1 MNYDLIIYGGGVS
14 GVSAA
19 YTAAK
24 TGIKTLLIEKTD
36 TLGGSASQGLVMP
49 VMKVNSENINTNFVS
64 DLKLYADKYN
74 ARHTFIDGNE
84 LWLNTE
90 LLKIVFDDMLSNT
103 FCTVLFSSEPL
114 SITAEDD
121 IFNNVIN
128 HKTSSLNI
136 KSKYIID
143 ASADGIAFK
152 LLGCGFQKKS
162 DKKQMPSMR
171 FIISG
176 INMPV
181 FADWLENLDPD
192 RNITPIERA
201 SSQIYLSSA
210 YTWDKNKNWALAPIF
225 EQALQDNALKYED
238 TAYFQFFSI
247 PNMPDSLNF
256 NAPRI
261 LLKDN
266 EDLSSPFVYS
276 RCLIEGR
283 ARIFRLYKFC
293 RKYLKGF
300 ENSYISN
307 ISSMLGVR
315 ESARVKGAYTASVN
329 DITAPKTLKNA
340 AFASDY
346 PIDIHARSSEDD
358 KLKQPKKTYYIPIE
372 ALISEKYSN
381 LYGIGRII
389 SSDFEAH
396 SALRVQM
403 SCFSMGEAAAKD
415 IAAKIFSK

>member
-14 GVSAA
+14 GASAA

-24 TGIKTLLIEKTD
+24 AGIKTLLIEKTD

-64 DLKLYADKYN
+64 DLKIYADKYN

-84 LWLNTE
+84 LWLNPE
-90 LLKIVFDDMLSNT
+90 LLKIVFDDMLSSVS
-103 FCTVLFSSEPL
+103 CTVLFSSEPV
-114 SITAEDD
+114 SINEEGG
-121 IFNNVIN
+121 IFDNVIN
-128 HKTSSLNI
+128 HKTSSLNV

-171 FIISG
+171 FILSG

-181 FADWLENLDPD
+181 FADWLENLDHD
-192 RNITPIERA
+192 RSITPIERT

-210 YTWDKNKNWALAPIF
+210 YTWDKNKNWALKPVF
-225 EQALQDNALKYED
+225 GQALKDKVLEYED

-247 PNMPDSLNF
+247 PDMPDALNF

-266 EDLSSPFVYS
+266 EDLSNPFVYS

-293 RKYLKGF
+293 REYLPGF

-315 ESARVKGAYTASVN
+315 ESARIKGRYTASIN
-329 DITAPKTLKNA
+329 DIIEPKTFKNT

-346 PIDIHARSSEDD
+346 PIDIHSNRAEND
-358 KLKQPKKTYYIPIE
+358 KLKPAGKTYYIPAE
-372 ALISEKYSN
+372 ALISEKYDN

-415 IAAKIFSK
+415 IAAKIF